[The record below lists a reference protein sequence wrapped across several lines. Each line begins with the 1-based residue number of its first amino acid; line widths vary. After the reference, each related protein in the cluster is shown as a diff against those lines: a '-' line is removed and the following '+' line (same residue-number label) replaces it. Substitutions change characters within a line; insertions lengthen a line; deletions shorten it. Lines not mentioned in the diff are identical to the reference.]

1 MEFYY
6 IRFKHL
12 KPIKM
17 KVLKIILMVLAVI
30 VLAFLVIAAAG
41 PKAMHVKESIQIDA
55 SPMEVYQTISDLK
68 TWEEWGAWQ
77 TRDTAMVHSYSS
89 NSSGLGAE
97 NSWLSASEGNGTQTI
112 VEASPGKHMK
122 VEMKFEWM
130 DDSSFAEWWIE
141 EKEGGSEVT
150 WTMDQEDIPFVG
162 RFFMM
167 AFQVEKN
174 VRKDYQHSLSQL
186 KALIESQDRFKA
198 DMIALEDQWYIGLRI
213 KEVLESDLADGKMYE
228 MAYGKLG
235 EALALAE
242 GQMNGA
248 PMFIVHEYKEGSMDA
263 EFAFPIADSIALDTS
278 FHLGFI
284 RGGIAVSALHVG
296 PYETTAST
304 WEKLDDYVV
313 KQGFQIR
320 HSPYEA
326 YINDPADLSGPEE
339 YQTLIVYPIE

>member
-1 MEFYY
+1 M
-6 IRFKHL
+6 
-12 KPIKM
+12 
-17 KVLKIILMVLAVI
+17 
-30 VLAFLVIAAAG
+30 
-41 PKAMHVKESIQIDA
+41 
-55 SPMEVYQTISDLK
+55 
-68 TWEEWGAWQ
+68 
-77 TRDTAMVHSYSS
+77 
-89 NSSGLGAE
+89 
-97 NSWLSASEGNGTQTI
+97 SASEGNGTQTI

-122 VEMKFEWM
+122 MEMKFEGM

-174 VRKDYQHSLSQL
+174 VSKDYQQSLSQL
-186 KALIESQDRFKA
+186 KTFIESQERFEGE
-198 DMIALEDQWYIGLRI
+198 MMVLQDQWYMGLRM
-213 KEVLESDLADGKMYE
+213 KEVLERDLADGKMYE

-235 EALALAE
+235 EALARAE

-263 EFAFPIADSIALDTS
+263 EFAFPIADSVAIDTS
-278 FHLGFI
+278 FHIGFI
-284 RGGIAVSALHVG
+284 AGGRALSALHVG
-296 PYETTAST
+296 PYGTTAST

>member
-1 MEFYY
+1 
-6 IRFKHL
+6 
-12 KPIKM
+12 M

-41 PKAMHVKESIQIDA
+41 PKAMHVKESVQIEA

-77 TRDTAMVHSYSS
+77 TRDTAMIHEYSGS
-89 NSSGLGAE
+89 EKGLGAI
-97 NSWLSASEGNGTQTI
+97 NTWKSANEGNGTQTI
-112 VEASPGKHMK
+112 IEASPGKHMK
-122 VEMKFEWM
+122 MEMKFEGM
-130 DDSSFAEWWIE
+130 EDSSFAEWWIE
-141 EKEGGSEVT
+141 EKDGGSEVT

-174 VRKDYQHSLSQL
+174 VRKDYKHSLEQL
-186 KALIESQDRFKA
+186 KAFIESQERFEG
-198 DMIALEDQWYIGLRI
+198 DMMVLQDQWYIGLRM
-213 KEVLESDLADGKMYE
+213 KEVLESDLMDGTMYE

-263 EFAFPIADSIALDTS
+263 EFAFPIADSVSIDSS

-284 RGGIAVSALHVG
+284 AGGRALSALHVG

-304 WEKLDDYVV
+304 WEKLDDYVM
-313 KQGFQIR
+313 KHGFQIR

-326 YINDPADLSGPEE
+326 YINDPADLNGPEE
-339 YQTLIVYPIE
+339 YETLIVYPIE

>member
-1 MEFYY
+1 
-6 IRFKHL
+6 
-12 KPIKM
+12 M
-17 KVLKIILMVLAVI
+17 KILKIIFMVLAVI
-30 VLAFLVIAAAG
+30 VLAFLIIAAAG
-41 PKAMHVKESIQIDA
+41 PKALHVKKSIRIDA
-55 SPMEVYQTISDLK
+55 SPMDVYQSISDLK

-77 TRDTAMVHSYSS
+77 TRDTTMIHEYSGS
-89 NSSGLGAE
+89 ERGIGAT
-97 NSWLSASEGNGTQTI
+97 NTWQSVNEGNGTQTI
-112 VEASPGKHMK
+112 IEASPGKHMK
-122 VEMKFEWM
+122 MEMKFEGM

-141 EKEGGSEVT
+141 EKEGGSEIT

-174 VRKDYQHSLSQL
+174 VSKDYEQSLSQL
-186 KALIESQDRFKA
+186 KTFIENQDRFKA

-213 KEVLESDLADGKMYE
+213 KEVLESDLADGKMHE

-235 EALALAE
+235 EALAQAE
-242 GQMNGA
+242 GEMNGA

-284 RGGIAVSALHVG
+284 PGGIALSALHVG

-304 WEKLDDYVV
+304 WEKLDDHVM

-326 YINDPADLSGPEE
+326 YINDPADVSGPEAYE
-339 YQTLIVYPIE
+339 TLIVYPIQ

>member
-1 MEFYY
+1 
-6 IRFKHL
+6 
-12 KPIKM
+12 
-17 KVLKIILMVLAVI
+17 MVLAVL

-55 SPMEVYQTISDLK
+55 SPMEVYQSISDLK

-122 VEMKFEWM
+122 MEMKFEGM

-174 VRKDYQHSLSQL
+174 VSKDYQQSLSQL
-186 KALIESQDRFKA
+186 KTFIESQERFEGE
-198 DMIALEDQWYIGLRI
+198 MMVLQDQWYMGLRM
-213 KEVLESDLADGKMYE
+213 KEVLERDLADGKMFE

-235 EALALAE
+235 EALAQAE

-263 EFAFPIADSIALDTS
+263 EFAFPIADSVALDTS

-284 RGGIAVSALHVG
+284 PGGRALSALHVG

>member
-1 MEFYY
+1 
-6 IRFKHL
+6 
-12 KPIKM
+12 M
-17 KVLKIILMVLAVI
+17 KVLKIILMVLAVL

-55 SPMEVYQTISDLK
+55 SPMEVYQSISDLK

-122 VEMKFEWM
+122 MEMKFEGM

-174 VRKDYQHSLSQL
+174 VSKDYQQSLSQL
-186 KALIESQDRFKA
+186 KTFIESQERFEGE
-198 DMIALEDQWYIGLRI
+198 MMVLQDQWYMGLRM
-213 KEVLESDLADGKMYE
+213 KEVLERDLADGKMYE

-235 EALALAE
+235 EALAQAE

-263 EFAFPIADSIALDTS
+263 EFAVPIAARGAIDTS
-278 FHLGFI
+278 FHLAFI
-284 RGGIAVSALHVG
+284 PGGRALSALHVG

-304 WEKLDDYVV
+304 WEKLDDYVM